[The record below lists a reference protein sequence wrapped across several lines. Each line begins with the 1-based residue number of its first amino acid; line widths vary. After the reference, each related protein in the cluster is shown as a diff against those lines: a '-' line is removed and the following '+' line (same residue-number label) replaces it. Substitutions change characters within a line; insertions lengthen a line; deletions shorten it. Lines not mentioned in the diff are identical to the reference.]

1 MSVIFSQLIMWLVT
15 VGVAYKTQTD
25 QRAWIK
31 SGLRFW
37 TRMAGV
43 SVQLG

>member
-1 MSVIFSQLIMWLVT
+1 MWLVM
-15 VGVAYKTQTD
+15 VGEAYKILTD
-25 QRAWIK
+25 QRAPIK

-37 TRMAGV
+37 MRMAGV